1 MRGAEPGATN
11 GIEKTATV
19 LSRERASRISADGFA
34 HKHRAD
40 EVMWID
46 GCLLGARHCG
56 SLATIP
62 IVLSVNRYHLFRT
75 FEAGSYT
82 GLIEC

>member
-19 LSRERASRISADGFA
+19 LSRERVSRISADGFA

-40 EVMWID
+40 EAMWID
-46 GCLLGARHCG
+46 GCLLGVRHCG

-62 IVLSVNRYHLFRT
+62 IVLIVNRYHFFRT
-75 FEAGSYT
+75 FEAGSYK
-82 GLIEC
+82 GLIAC